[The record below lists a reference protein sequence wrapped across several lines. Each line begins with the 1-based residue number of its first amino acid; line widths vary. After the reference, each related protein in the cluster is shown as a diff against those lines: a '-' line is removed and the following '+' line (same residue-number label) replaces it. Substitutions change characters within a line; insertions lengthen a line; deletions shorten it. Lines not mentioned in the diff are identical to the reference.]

1 MASSN
6 IAVAH
11 AASGLMHAE
20 VVRTARVSPHLV
32 RVTVGGDDLRRFAFQ
47 GFDQWVRLALPP
59 AGRDRVEGLGDR
71 LDVRGYLQWRT
82 VPAARRP
89 VIRNYTIRSFD
100 ADALEAD
107 IDFVVHG
114 DAGVAGP
121 WAVAAAPGAGLAMID
136 QGCGFRHDPSIDR
149 VLLVGDETAMPA
161 IAGIL
166 RDLPR
171 DTVGEAVIEVP
182 DIADAQEAGEPDGVG
197 VHWVV
202 RPAGARP
209 GALALEHALEL
220 PPADGAVQV
229 FAAGESA
236 LATGVRRR
244 LVERG
249 VPKGAITF
257 CGYWKLG
264 RAG

>member
-11 AASGLMHAE
+11 APSGLMHAE
-20 VVRTARVSPHLV
+20 VVRRVPLSPHLV
-32 RVTVGGDDLRRFAFQ
+32 RVTVAGDDLERFVFQ

-59 AGRDRVEGLGDR
+59 TGVERVAGLGDR
-71 LDVRGYLQWRT
+71 LDVRGYLKWRT
-82 VPAARRP
+82 LPAAQRP

-100 ADALEAD
+100 AVAREAD

-121 WAVAAAPGAGLAMID
+121 WAVAAEPGAALAMID
-136 QGCGFRHDPSIDR
+136 QGCGFRHDPAVGR
-149 VLLVGDETAMPA
+149 VLLVGDETALPA

-202 RPAGARP
+202 RPADARP

-220 PPADGAVQV
+220 PPGDGPVQV

-236 LATGVRRR
+236 LATGVRRS